1 MVEKNPCMLSLS
13 KHSKPFFSN
22 LLGLQRFLLGGQM
35 AQKPSLSA
43 FVILAVFI
51 GCAPLFAQSQ
61 PYFQGKTIMLIQG
74 REPGGTGA
82 LRAQAA
88 IPFLRKYLPG
98 EPIIV
103 TQFMPGGGGR
113 KASNYIYHNAKPDG
127 LTFGNVGSGLIANA
141 VLGSTGVEYDI
152 DKFVYLGAANS
163 TAQYVFGTWSKL
175 GLDNLDKLRARSGL
189 RIGAQTVGHDIY
201 INGRLFSWLLGLRD
215 PKFVTGYSGPE
226 VDLAMSRGEI
236 DGRANIPDTILQRSP
251 EFIEKKLV
259 NYHAIIQI
267 PKEDRHPHPLF
278 NKLPELETFARA
290 DRERKIM
297 TMFRTFRLVGS
308 PYILPPGTPAE
319 IANQYR
325 EAMRKTFK
333 DPAFI
338 KEFKKLT
345 ADDATP
351 LLPEAQEKAIR
362 DIPRDP
368 EVIALFNKLAG
379 AEPLPPR

>member
-1 MVEKNPCMLSLS
+1 MTQRLSI
-13 KHSKPFFSN
+13 P
-22 LLGLQRFLLGGQM
+22 
-35 AQKPSLSA
+35 ACA
-43 FVILAVFI
+43 IIAVLT
-51 GCAPLFAQSQ
+51 GYAPLFAQST
-61 PYFQGKTIMLIQG
+61 PYFQGKTIILIQG

-88 IPFLRKYLPG
+88 LPFLRKYLPG

-103 TQFMPGGGGR
+103 TQFMAGGGGR
-113 KASNYIYHNAKPDG
+113 KAANYIYHNAKPDG
-127 LTFGNVGSGLIANA
+127 LSFANVGSGLIANA
-141 VLGSTGVEYDI
+141 VLGATGVEYDI
-152 DKFVYLGAANS
+152 DKLIYLGAANS

-175 GLDNLDKLRARSGL
+175 GLDNLDKLRARPGL

-215 PKFVTGYSGPE
+215 PRFVTGYSGPE
-226 VDLAMSRGEI
+226 VDLAMSQGEV

-267 PKEDRHPHPLF
+267 PKGDRHPHPVF
-278 NKLPELETFARA
+278 NKLPELESFAKSE
-290 DRERKIM
+290 RERKIM

-308 PYILPPGTPAE
+308 PYVLPPGTPPE
-319 IANQYR
+319 IANHYR
-325 EAMRKTFK
+325 EAMRKTFS

-351 LLPEAQEKAIR
+351 LLPDAQEKAIK
-362 DIPRDP
+362 DIPRDS

-379 AEPLPPR
+379 SEPLPPR

>member
-1 MVEKNPCMLSLS
+1 MIKGLFHASLMIVIAT
-13 KHSKPFFSN
+13 
-22 LLGLQRFLLGGQM
+22 LV
-35 AQKPSLSA
+35 SA
-43 FVILAVFI
+43 PV
-51 GCAPLFAQSQ
+51 FAQST
-61 PYFQGKTIMLIQG
+61 PYFQGKTILLVQG

-98 EPIIV
+98 EPVIV

-113 KASNYIYHNAKPDG
+113 KAANYIYHNAKSDG
-127 LTFGNVGSGLIANA
+127 LVFANVGSGLVANA

-163 TAQYVFGTWSKL
+163 TAQYVFGTIAKL
-175 GLDNLDKLRARSGL
+175 GLDNFDKLRARSGL

-201 INGRLFSWLLGLRD
+201 INGRLFSWLLGLKD

-226 VDLAMSRGEI
+226 VDLAMFRGEV

-251 EFIEKKLV
+251 EYIEKKLV

-267 PKEDRHPHPLF
+267 PKDDRHPHPAF
-278 NKLPELETFARA
+278 NKLPELETFAKA

-297 TMFRTFRLVGS
+297 VMFRTFRLVGS
-308 PYILPPGTPAE
+308 PYVLPPGTPPE

-325 EAMRKTFK
+325 EAMRKTFR

-338 KEFKKLT
+338 KDFKRLT

-362 DIPRDP
+362 EIPRDTD
-368 EVIALFNKLAG
+368 VIALFNKIAG
-379 AEPLPPR
+379 SEPLPLR

>member
-1 MVEKNPCMLSLS
+1 MTRKLSVCT
-13 KHSKPFFSN
+13 F
-22 LLGLQRFLLGGQM
+22 
-35 AQKPSLSA
+35 A
-43 FVILAVFI
+43 ILAVVI
-51 GCAPLFAQSQ
+51 GCVPLFAQST
-61 PYFQGKTIMLIQG
+61 PYFQGKTIILVQG

-88 IPFLRKYLPG
+88 IPYLRKYLPG

-127 LTFGNVGSGLIANA
+127 LTFANVGSGLIANS

-152 DKFVYLGAANS
+152 DKLIYLGAANS
-163 TAQYVFGTWSKL
+163 TAQYVFGTLAKL
-175 GLDNLDKLRARSGL
+175 GLDNLGKLRARPGL

-201 INGRLFSWLLGLRD
+201 INGRLFSWLLGLKD

-226 VDLAMSRGEI
+226 VDLAMSQGEV

-267 PKEDRHPHPLF
+267 PKDDRHPHPLF
-278 NKLPELETFARA
+278 NKLPELETFAKT

-297 TMFRTFRLVGS
+297 MMFRTFRLVGS
-308 PYILPPGTPAE
+308 PYVLPPGTPPE
-319 IANQYR
+319 IANHYR
-325 EAMRKTFK
+325 EAMRKTFR
-333 DPAFI
+333 DPAFL

-362 DIPRDP
+362 DIPRDS

-379 AEPLPPR
+379 SESLPPR